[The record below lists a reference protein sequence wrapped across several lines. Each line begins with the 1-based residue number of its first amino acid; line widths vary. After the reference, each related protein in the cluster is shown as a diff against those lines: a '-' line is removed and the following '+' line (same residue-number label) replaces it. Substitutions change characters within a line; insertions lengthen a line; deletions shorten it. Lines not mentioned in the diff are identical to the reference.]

1 MLKLRWRWRARSLT
15 GQRTLSSWL
24 ALSDIYIDTVR
35 ALSRINFC
43 CFQSVGVELPRG
55 VASIFVVPCKI
66 EYIKIILI
74 LNIIH
79 LLYLLYLFCLFL
91 AELVVMNCQETL
103 FFLFRQVET
112 GRFTVGSFGIHG
124 IRGLLPPSPT
134 PWDVLYWQCLESQ
147 VVYHNFILYA
157 GIVCSVATKSN
168 QKPSPWTSTR
178 VKTEDFQHKS
188 LNVLVL
194 EPSTYSLP
202 SRDLT

>member
-15 GQRTLSSWL
+15 RQKTLSSWL

-35 ALSRINFC
+35 ALSRINF
-43 CFQSVGVELPRG
+43 
-55 VASIFVVPCKI
+55 VVFSQLGWSFPGGSHQFSLYHAKFS
-66 EYIKIILI
+66 IKIILI

-79 LLYLLYLFCLFL
+79 LLYLFCLFL

-168 QKPSPWTSTR
+168 QKPCPWTSTR

-202 SRDLT
+202 SSDLT